1 MKRIVTFFLTLALL
15 VSSASLSSVYVLA
28 ASGDNGNEIVELS
41 EQDGSVEG
49 SASFD
54 VTGSYAPASDREA
67 VYKVV
72 ITWGDLNFQY
82 DPGTLTWNPHSL
94 TYTNGTSYGW
104 KNGSSDTVKVEN
116 LSNVAVTVS
125 ASVSQED
132 SSDHNV
138 TVTVNS
144 GPKELIAAWDGMP
157 RNQAPNADFVVS
169 VSGTGRPDP
178 KAEAN
183 KPVKVG
189 TVTLTVSG
197 SASP

>member
-1 MKRIVTFFLTLALL
+1 MKRIVTFLLTLALL

-28 ASGDNGNEIVELS
+28 ASGGNGNENVELS

-54 VTGSYAPASDREA
+54 VTGSYAPAGDREA

-72 ITWGDLNFQY
+72 ITWGNLNFDY

-104 KNGSSDTVKVEN
+104 KNANSSDTVKVEN

-144 GPKELIAAWDGMP
+144 GPKELKAAWDGMQ
-157 RNQAPNADFVVS
+157 RNQAPNADFIVS
-169 VSGTGRPDP
+169 VSATGQPALN
-178 KAEAN
+178 AEAN
-183 KPVKVG
+183 VPVK
-189 TVTLTVSG
+189 LEL
-197 SASP
+197 